1 MPQESYMTNDKERDF
16 KQTQKD
22 LTEQNPDGDSN
33 STVEQ
38 SESEEERRLR
48 KRIEELRKRD
58 PFIYR

>member
-1 MPQESYMTNDKERDF
+1 MTDNNNDRDF